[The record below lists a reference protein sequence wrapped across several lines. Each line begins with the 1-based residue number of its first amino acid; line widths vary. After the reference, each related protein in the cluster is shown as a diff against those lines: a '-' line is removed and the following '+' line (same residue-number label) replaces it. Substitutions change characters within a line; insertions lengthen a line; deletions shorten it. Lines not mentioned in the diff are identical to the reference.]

1 MLRLRQI
8 KVSVKEDEEVVL
20 LNKIAKRL
28 NIKPGSFHLA
38 KIVKK
43 SLDARD
49 KKDLHYVYEVDVS
62 LDLESL
68 ENKILRKKIK
78 DVLKTPYEN
87 YEFTITG
94 AKELKDRP
102 IIVGTGP
109 AGLFAAY
116 ILAYHGY
123 HPLVIERGERIE
135 ERVKTVKEFW
145 QTGKLNPSSNVQF
158 GEGGAGTFSDG
169 KLNTLV
175 KDVNFRGKKV
185 FEIFVENGAPK
196 EILYENKPHIGTDLL
211 RQVIKNI
218 REKIISFGGEIR
230 YNTTLTDLIID
241 ENNTLKA
248 IEVNKKTIISCE
260 ALILAIGHSARD
272 TFKLLY
278 DRKLKLTAKPFA
290 IGVRIEHPQKFIN
303 ISQYGKDYA
312 SLKPASYKLTTN
324 VNNRGVYT
332 FCMCPGGYVVNAS
345 SCEKALAING
355 MSNHARDTANAN
367 SAVLVT
373 VSSKDFGTHP
383 LAGVEYQKKIEEKA
397 YQITQ
402 GAIPQQL
409 FKDFVKNQESTSYG
423 QFPSVSMGRTTFA
436 NLNAILPS
444 YVCESLKVGIN
455 NFGLKIKGFNC
466 DDAILSG
473 VETRSSS
480 PLRIERDQEFQSNIR
495 GIFPCG
501 EGAGYAGGITTSAM
515 DGLKVAEAL
524 AKIYTNH

>member
-123 HPLVIERGERIE
+123 HPLVIERGERVE
-135 ERVKTVKEFW
+135 ERVKTVKKFW

-175 KDVNFRGKKV
+175 KDVHFRGKKV

-218 REKIISFGGEIR
+218 REKII
-230 YNTTLTDLIID
+230 
-241 ENNTLKA
+241 
-248 IEVNKKTIISCE
+248 
-260 ALILAIGHSARD
+260 
-272 TFKLLY
+272 
-278 DRKLKLTAKPFA
+278 
-290 IGVRIEHPQKFIN
+290 
-303 ISQYGKDYA
+303 
-312 SLKPASYKLTTN
+312 
-324 VNNRGVYT
+324 
-332 FCMCPGGYVVNAS
+332 
-345 SCEKALAING
+345 
-355 MSNHARDTANAN
+355 
-367 SAVLVT
+367 
-373 VSSKDFGTHP
+373 
-383 LAGVEYQKKIEEKA
+383 
-397 YQITQ
+397 
-402 GAIPQQL
+402 
-409 FKDFVKNQESTSYG
+409 
-423 QFPSVSMGRTTFA
+423 
-436 NLNAILPS
+436 
-444 YVCESLKVGIN
+444 
-455 NFGLKIKGFNC
+455 
-466 DDAILSG
+466 
-473 VETRSSS
+473 
-480 PLRIERDQEFQSNIR
+480 
-495 GIFPCG
+495 
-501 EGAGYAGGITTSAM
+501 
-515 DGLKVAEAL
+515 
-524 AKIYTNH
+524 